1 MSGSQGLQR
10 KFTELVNSNP
20 NQVMSYDR
28 QEIIDTLKARA
39 DSGGMVVINQDI
51 YLRDPIGA
59 RFADIVFPAA
69 TWGEEDFMRAN
80 GERRL
85 RLYQKFYD
93 APGNAKPDWWIIA
106 ELAKKMGYEGFDWQ
120 NANDVAEESSR
131 FSRGSR
137 KSFHMIKIAAH
148 AEGKTLHEKLR
159 EFGTDGIQGPV
170 FYNYDTKELV
180 GTKRLHDTGLENNA
194 EQMKRLGLENGPQG
208 ANMVSK
214 KFSHFNSQ
222 TGKVNIQKHPWE
234 LFSDFWEWL
243 SPKQDELWFSNGRI
257 NEVWQSGFDD
267 VERRPYTSQRWPE
280 NWVEIHPD
288 DAAQR
293 GIESGDQVM
302 MYSDRVV
309 VYKDTMLGV
318 DSGHFQFSELMKRG
332 HIELDKAAVTAIAM
346 VTPAIKKGMLYANM
360 IDMRQPSNALS
371 ARLVDNISGN
381 YNYKMGVSKIKKL
394 GPSKYKSEFRSM
406 SFAPRNIT

>member
-1 MSGSQGLQR
+1 
-10 KFTELVNSNP
+10 
-20 NQVMSYDR
+20 
-28 QEIIDTLKARA
+28 
-39 DSGGMVVINQDI
+39 
-51 YLRDPIGA
+51 
-59 RFADIVFPAA
+59 
-69 TWGEEDFMRAN
+69 
-80 GERRL
+80 
-85 RLYQKFYD
+85 
-93 APGNAKPDWWIIA
+93 
-106 ELAKKMGYEGFDWQ
+106 
-120 NANDVAEESSR
+120 
-131 FSRGSR
+131 
-137 KSFHMIKIAAH
+137 
-148 AEGKTLHEKLR
+148 
-159 EFGTDGIQGPV
+159 
-170 FYNYDTKELV
+170 
-180 GTKRLHDTGLENNA
+180 
-194 EQMKRLGLENGPQG
+194 
-208 ANMVSK
+208 
-214 KFSHFNSQ
+214 
-222 TGKVNIQKHPWE
+222 
-234 LFSDFWEWL
+234 
-243 SPKQDELWFSNGRI
+243 
-257 NEVWQSGFDD
+257 
-267 VERRPYTSQRWPE
+267 
-280 NWVEIHPD
+280 EIHPD